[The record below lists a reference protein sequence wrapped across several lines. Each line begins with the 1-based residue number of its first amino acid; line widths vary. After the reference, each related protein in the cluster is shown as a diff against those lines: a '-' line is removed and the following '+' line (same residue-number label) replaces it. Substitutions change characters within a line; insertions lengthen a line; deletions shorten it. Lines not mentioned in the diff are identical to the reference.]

1 MTDNLGVKT
10 QQTKQVSAP
19 GRESDRALVLGLR
32 EEIDKALQPV
42 LHHGTRLALIDF
54 PNSGNVGDAAIWMGE
69 KSWLERAGVEIVYT
83 CDRYTYSRSRLQREL
98 KDGTI
103 LWHGGGNL
111 GDLWPAAQ
119 AFRERVTSEFPDNR
133 IVQLPQSIWFE
144 DPRNADRAAS
154 IFDNH
159 PNIHLL
165 LRDRRSLE
173 RAKELFNVSSS
184 LCPDMA
190 FALDVRE
197 PPTQTERDFVW
208 LSRTDLEAADERGGP
223 PRGVVPMDWLSDLTP
238 GLGRPLTTYS
248 GYALNKLITGLIRR
262 WPRRLLA
269 PHRLAAATYDWRAS
283 QRVARGYRLLGEG
296 RVVVTNR
303 LHGHILCC
311 LVGQPHVLL
320 GDKYGKLRSFYDTWT
335 HGFSN
340 AEFANS
346 PAKASELAH
355 HLLEVHREI

>member
-10 QQTKQVSAP
+10 QQTKPASEP
-19 GRESDRALVLGLR
+19 GQDGDRALVLRLR
-32 EEIDKALQPV
+32 GEIDRAVQPV
-42 LHHGTRLALIDF
+42 LSDGTRFALIDF

-69 KSWLERAGVEIVYT
+69 RAWLERAGIEIVHT

-98 KDGTI
+98 KDGVI

-119 AFRERVTSEFPDNR
+119 AFREQVLAEFPDNR
-133 IVQLPQSIWFE
+133 IVQLPQSVWFE
-144 DPRNADRAAS
+144 DPRNADRATS
-154 IFDNH
+154 VFDNH
-159 PNIHLL
+159 PNLHLL
-165 LRDRRSLE
+165 LRDTPSLQ
-173 RAKELFNVSSS
+173 RARELFAAPSS

-190 FALDVRE
+190 FALDIPE
-197 PPTQTERDFVW
+197 PPVETARDLVW
-208 LSRTDLEAADERGGP
+208 LSRTDLEAGDDRGEP
-223 PRGVVPMDWLSDLTP
+223 PQGVVPIDWLSDLTP

-248 GYALNKLITGLIRR
+248 GYATNKLITGLVRR
-262 WPRRLLA
+262 WPRRSLA
-269 PHRLAAATYDWRAS
+269 PHRLAAATYDWRAR
-283 QRVARGYRLLGEG
+283 QRVARGYRLLSEG

-311 LVGQPHVLL
+311 LAGQPHVLL
-320 GDKYGKLRSFYDTWT
+320 GDKYGKLRGFYDTWT

-346 PAKASELAH
+346 PAEASALAH
-355 HLLEVHREI
+355 HLLEVHRAV